1 MSIITSLWLSIRIW
15 PKFQKHH
22 KSQFFNEYLGY
33 EFYNEMHIPDI
44 KLNEMTKINCYELI
58 IDFNI

>member
-1 MSIITSLWLSIRIW
+1 MNIITSLWLSIGIW

-44 KLNEMTKINCYELI
+44 KLNELTKKNC
-58 IDFNI
+58 